1 MEWLNYSGYRENY
14 ENNLKSVIDDK
25 DTTKDNKTKAE
36 TLLSDLYD
44 KYKMFAQEDMPKPTT
59 TTDLKIV
66 KPRYVKNEAYKKE

>member
-44 KYKMFAQEDMPKPTT
+44 KYKMAMSRFC
-59 TTDLKIV
+59 
-66 KPRYVKNEAYKKE
+66 